1 MKKRMFH
8 KGMAAVLAV
17 SLTTGGALP
26 FMAQTV
32 HAEDTAAEQGQ
43 IPEKKSGVVTLEK
56 TDGSYV
62 FGNEYLKRTFS
73 LSADKVLSTKEITNY
88 RTGTTPTVFTPQAGS
103 EEFII
108 NTLDNNSEGEDSGF
122 VAPKKKLDTNG
133 WTAEADSVATNEGA
147 NGGADKMFDG
157 KNDTYYHSKYNEGTD
172 AERKYPHNIY
182 VDFGAEK
189 SFQSLRYQQR
199 VDAQGNP
206 TVSGHVKS
214 YKIYTGDSIDAL
226 KQATDAQPVAEGSF
240 DNKKETYVN
249 LKEKVT
255 AKCVRIEFVDCHDPS
270 DSNVSKD
277 VACCSEFDFFE
288 DTATFPEATDDATQL
303 KTSEMKVQGEPE
315 LTEKDGVK
323 TLTFTFEP
331 KRVRGVDYTIK
342 EVITMKDGDS
352 FMRKRLD
359 ISVGEGQAEKAKI
372 DYIDLEN
379 MQISQ
384 DDLKKDEYW
393 SIKDNMADNPD
404 MGGMKGDYLEL
415 GQPYY
420 VGAMYWGC
428 EFPETENKIKGSNS
442 FIRYYYGKSLK
453 SDDKFEYNEGNENG
467 KMTTWDAVVGAARSR
482 DYSVTQSDFYEYIET
497 IAIDTE
503 FRQQYNSWYDNMKE
517 ITDEIIQKSFFE
529 IEKGFTQY
537 GIAPLDSYVV
547 DDGWTNYSSFWDF
560 NNKFPN
566 ELYNSSLQ
574 VNQLASNFGLWLG
587 PRGGYGTERTI
598 ANWIASNGLG
608 SVNNQSGGD
617 INISDARYL
626 TKLNKD
632 VFCEYQDKF
641 DINYWKLDGMLLNPS
656 TEQSEYY
663 VTGNPLYT
671 ISETY
676 ERWTDIFEDMRD
688 NRAGKD
694 LWLNMTSYT
703 NPSPWHV
710 QWVNSVWMQNTGD
723 TGYTDSFNATDEEAM
738 LTYRDNAYYNFL
750 NEREW
755 QLPNKYFYNH
765 DPVYGLTANDAY
777 HRPDI
782 KYTDDEMRN
791 HLYML
796 GTRGTAFWEYY
807 YSYSMFDDNKWQ
819 INAEAAKWIE
829 DNFDILQKSQMFGG
843 KPNDGNV
850 YGYSCWNGKEGILSI
865 RNPKN
870 EAQSYKVTYD
880 RLIGVGEDLGTVYG
894 KVVVGDQR
902 HQTDEPLTYGKEV
915 TYTLNPKEVLILQFG
930 EKDETPAKILSV
942 EGNGKEAEVEFD
954 ETIRTPEAGMFK
966 VDGYEVTKAELKA
979 DRRTVKLTLDKEL
992 KDARTVSVS
1001 VDGVKDTVGN
1011 TSKVSAQNDAF
1022 KDGIITG
1029 VISDDL
1035 KDGAVSTKAK
1045 YSVDGHGGF
1054 TVTGKIKTDSKDVVL
1069 AEQKGA
1075 YKVGIDGEGY
1085 LTFEF
1090 NNMKITSKYDQKTV
1104 DKANDSYTSETKGIA
1119 ADGKEH
1125 QFSAVKEING
1135 MIKLYLDGKV
1145 VASTY
1150 SEDKANPEIAKGETI
1165 FAQGLTKDEVSYITV
1180 LDRSLAYD
1188 EVKDLIDTEDNVV
1201 LAKNNPKVKVTAYDA
1216 TVNTAVAEKPDR
1228 PFSMVNDGVKSTAN
1242 YLELTDTS
1250 DSQNHS
1256 RYVQFDL
1263 GDEYD
1268 LMKIHMTRYWDGSRK
1283 YGPTVIQLS
1292 TDENFAADKT
1302 TTVYNSDKDNVHKQG
1317 AGKDEFYVE
1326 TAAGKEMWN
1335 AENSEPVTA
1344 RYIRVYVNGREN
1356 NQGTS
1361 DHIVEFEA
1369 YGAKDGGAIIRPD
1382 RPEEPEKPVLTGVK
1396 ASVEKAELKV
1406 GETTKAT
1413 ATIMPEGAEGVELAW
1428 TSSDDKI
1435 ATVDKDGNVKAVAEG
1450 KATLTVT
1457 ATQGSGDS
1465 AVTKT
1470 ATVDVTVIKDGGT
1483 DPEPEKP
1490 VLTGVKASVEK
1501 AELKVGETTKA
1512 TATIMPEGAEG
1523 VELAWTSSDD
1533 KIATVDKDGNV
1544 KAVAEG
1550 KATLTVTATQGSGD
1564 SAVTKTATV
1573 DVTVIKDG
1581 GTDPEPEKPV
1591 LTGVKAS
1598 VEKAE
1603 LKVGETTKAT
1613 AKITP
1618 EKAEN
1623 VTFAWASSDKKVAT
1637 VDADGNVK
1645 AVGKGTAKLT
1655 VTATQGS
1662 GADAVKVTDTV
1673 KVTVTKDGGQTPQ
1686 EDGKTPPKTGDETA
1700 PFFPFVLALAAGAVV
1715 MITRKKNG

>member
-43 IPEKKSGVVTLEK
+43 TPEKKSGTVTLEK
-56 TDGSYV
+56 KNDGTYV

-88 RTGTTPTVFTPQAGS
+88 RTGTPTVFTPQAGS

-122 VAPKKKLDTNG
+122 VAPKKKLETTG
-133 WTAEADSVATNEGA
+133 WKATADSVAENEA
-147 NGGADKMFDG
+147 PNGGADKMFDG
-157 KNDTYYHSKYNEGTD
+157 DNNTYYHSKYGDGVD
-172 AERKYPHNIY
+172 AAVKEYPHNIY
-182 VDFGAEK
+182 VDFGSQK

-199 VDAQGNP
+199 VDQNGTP
-206 TVSGHVKS
+206 TVSGHVKG

-226 KQATDAQPVAEGSF
+226 KTTDGAKLVGQGSF
-240 DNKKETYVN
+240 ENKKETYVN
-249 LKEKVT
+249 LDEKVT
-255 AKCVRIEFVDCHDPS
+255 AQYVRIEFVDCYEPS
-270 DSNVSKD
+270 AANVSKD

-288 DTATFPEATDDATQL
+288 DTATFPVVDNATQL
-303 KTSEMKVQGEPE
+303 KTSEMKVQGEPQ

-342 EVITMKDGDS
+342 EVIMKDGDS
-352 FMRKRLD
+352 FMRKHLD

-379 MQISQ
+379 MNIAQT
-384 DDLKKDEYW
+384 DLKQNEYW
-393 SIKDNMADNPD
+393 TISDTMADNPD

-1382 RPEEPEKPVLTGVK
+1382 RPEEPEKPVLTGVT

-1490 VLTGVKASVEK
+1490 V
-1501 AELKVGETTKA
+1501 
-1512 TATIMPEGAEG
+1512 
-1523 VELAWTSSDD
+1523 
-1533 KIATVDKDGNV
+1533 
-1544 KAVAEG
+1544 
-1550 KATLTVTATQGSGD
+1550 
-1564 SAVTKTATV
+1564 
-1573 DVTVIKDG
+1573 
-1581 GTDPEPEKPV
+1581 V

-1598 VEKAE
+1598 VKKAD

-1700 PFFPFVLALAAGAVV
+1700 PLFPFVLALAAGAVV

>member
-43 IPEKKSGVVTLEK
+43 TPEKKSGTVTLEK
-56 TDGSYV
+56 KNDGTYV

-88 RTGTTPTVFTPQAGS
+88 RTGTPTVFTPQAGS

-122 VAPKKKLDTNG
+122 VAPKKKLETTG
-133 WTAEADSVATNEGA
+133 WKATADSVAENEA
-147 NGGADKMFDG
+147 PNGGADKMFDG
-157 KNDTYYHSKYNEGTD
+157 DNNTYYHSKYGDGVD
-172 AERKYPHNIY
+172 AAVKEYPHNIY
-182 VDFGAEK
+182 VDFGSQK

-199 VDAQGNP
+199 VDQNGTP
-206 TVSGHVKS
+206 TVSGHVKG

-226 KQATDAQPVAEGSF
+226 KTTDGAKLVGQGSF
-240 DNKKETYVN
+240 ENKKETYVN
-249 LKEKVT
+249 LDEKVT
-255 AKCVRIEFVDCHDPS
+255 AQYVRIEFVDCYEPS
-270 DSNVSKD
+270 AANVSKD

-288 DTATFPEATDDATQL
+288 DTATFPVVDNATQL
-303 KTSEMKVQGEPE
+303 KTSEMKVQGEPQ

-352 FMRKRLD
+352 FMRKHLD

-379 MQISQ
+379 MNIAQT
-384 DDLKKDEYW
+384 DLKQNEYW
-393 SIKDNMADNPD
+393 TISDTMADNPD

-1125 QFSAVKEING
+1125 QFSAVKE

-1382 RPEEPEKPVLTGVK
+1382 RPEEPEKPVLTGVT

-1450 KATLTVT
+1450 TATLTVT
-1457 ATQGSGDS
+1457 ATQGSGDG

-1490 VLTGVKASVEK
+1490 V
-1501 AELKVGETTKA
+1501 
-1512 TATIMPEGAEG
+1512 
-1523 VELAWTSSDD
+1523 
-1533 KIATVDKDGNV
+1533 
-1544 KAVAEG
+1544 
-1550 KATLTVTATQGSGD
+1550 
-1564 SAVTKTATV
+1564 
-1573 DVTVIKDG
+1573 
-1581 GTDPEPEKPV
+1581 V

-1598 VEKAE
+1598 VKKAD

>member
-1216 TVNTAVAEKPDR
+1216 TVNTAVAEKPGR

-1382 RPEEPEKPVLTGVK
+1382 RPEEPEKPVLTGVT

-1490 VLTGVKASVEK
+1490 V
-1501 AELKVGETTKA
+1501 
-1512 TATIMPEGAEG
+1512 
-1523 VELAWTSSDD
+1523 
-1533 KIATVDKDGNV
+1533 
-1544 KAVAEG
+1544 
-1550 KATLTVTATQGSGD
+1550 
-1564 SAVTKTATV
+1564 
-1573 DVTVIKDG
+1573 
-1581 GTDPEPEKPV
+1581 V

-1598 VEKAE
+1598 VKKAD

>member
-43 IPEKKSGVVTLEK
+43 TPEKKSGTVTLEK
-56 TDGSYV
+56 KNDGTYV

-88 RTGTTPTVFTPQAGS
+88 RTGTPTVFTPQAGS

-122 VAPKKKLDTNG
+122 VAPKKKLETTG
-133 WTAEADSVATNEGA
+133 WKATADSVAENEA
-147 NGGADKMFDG
+147 PNGGADKMFDG
-157 KNDTYYHSKYNEGTD
+157 DNNTYYHSKYGDGVD
-172 AERKYPHNIY
+172 AAVKEYPHNIY
-182 VDFGAEK
+182 VDFGSQK

-199 VDAQGNP
+199 VDQNGTP
-206 TVSGHVKS
+206 TVSGHVKG

-226 KQATDAQPVAEGSF
+226 KTTDGAKLVGQGSF
-240 DNKKETYVN
+240 ENKKETYVN
-249 LKEKVT
+249 LDEKVT
-255 AKCVRIEFVDCHDPS
+255 AQYVRIEFVDCYEPS
-270 DSNVSKD
+270 AANVSKD

-288 DTATFPEATDDATQL
+288 DTATFPVVDNATQL
-303 KTSEMKVQGEPE
+303 KTSEMKVQGEPQ

-352 FMRKRLD
+352 FMRKHLD

-379 MQISQ
+379 MNIAQT
-384 DDLKKDEYW
+384 DLKQNEYW
-393 SIKDNMADNPD
+393 TISDTMADNPD

-453 SDDKFEYNEGNENG
+453 YSEDKFDYNEEKVDG

-723 TGYTDSFNATDEEAM
+723 TGYTNKFDATDEEAM

-777 HRPDI
+777 GRPDI
-782 KYTDDEMRN
+782 EYTDDELRN

-807 YSYSMFDDNKWQ
+807 YSYSMFDDDKWQ

-843 KPNDGNV
+843 KPENGDI

-870 EAQSYKVTYD
+870 VEQSYEVTYD

-894 KVVVGDQR
+894 KVVVGDQK
-902 HQTDEPLTYGKEV
+902 HQTDKALKYGDKV
-915 TYTLNPKEVLILQFG
+915 TYTLAPKEVLILQFG

-1001 VDGVKDTVGN
+1001 VDGVTDTVGN

-1090 NNMKITSKYDQKTV
+1090 NDMKITSKYDQKTV

-1150 SEDKANPEIAKGETI
+1150 SEDKANPEIAKGETT

-1201 LAKNNPKVKVTAYDA
+1201 LAKNNPKVKVTAYDVTDKA
-1216 TVNTAVAEKPDR
+1216 AVAEKPDR
-1228 PFSMVNDGVKSTAN
+1228 PFNMVNDGVKSTAN

-1250 DSQNHS
+1250 NNQNHS

-1268 LMKIHMTRYWDGSRK
+1268 LTKIHMTRYWDGSRK

-1292 TDENFAADKT
+1292 TDENFATDKT

-1317 AGKDEFYVE
+1317 AGTDGFYVE

-1382 RPEEPEKPVLTGVK
+1382 RPEEPEKPVLTGVT

-1450 KATLTVT
+1450 TATLTVT

-1490 VLTGVKASVEK
+1490 V
-1501 AELKVGETTKA
+1501 
-1512 TATIMPEGAEG
+1512 
-1523 VELAWTSSDD
+1523 
-1533 KIATVDKDGNV
+1533 
-1544 KAVAEG
+1544 
-1550 KATLTVTATQGSGD
+1550 
-1564 SAVTKTATV
+1564 
-1573 DVTVIKDG
+1573 
-1581 GTDPEPEKPV
+1581 V

-1598 VEKAE
+1598 VKKAD

>member
-1 MKKRMFH
+1 
-8 KGMAAVLAV
+8 
-17 SLTTGGALP
+17 
-26 FMAQTV
+26 
-32 HAEDTAAEQGQ
+32 
-43 IPEKKSGVVTLEK
+43 
-56 TDGSYV
+56 
-62 FGNEYLKRTFS
+62 
-73 LSADKVLSTKEITNY
+73 
-88 RTGTTPTVFTPQAGS
+88 
-103 EEFII
+103 
-108 NTLDNNSEGEDSGF
+108 
-122 VAPKKKLDTNG
+122 
-133 WTAEADSVATNEGA
+133 
-147 NGGADKMFDG
+147 
-157 KNDTYYHSKYNEGTD
+157 
-172 AERKYPHNIY
+172 
-182 VDFGAEK
+182 
-189 SFQSLRYQQR
+189 
-199 VDAQGNP
+199 
-206 TVSGHVKS
+206 
-214 YKIYTGDSIDAL
+214 
-226 KQATDAQPVAEGSF
+226 
-240 DNKKETYVN
+240 
-249 LKEKVT
+249 
-255 AKCVRIEFVDCHDPS
+255 
-270 DSNVSKD
+270 
-277 VACCSEFDFFE
+277 
-288 DTATFPEATDDATQL
+288 
-303 KTSEMKVQGEPE
+303 
-315 LTEKDGVK
+315 
-323 TLTFTFEP
+323 
-331 KRVRGVDYTIK
+331 
-342 EVITMKDGDS
+342 
-352 FMRKRLD
+352 
-359 ISVGEGQAEKAKI
+359 
-372 DYIDLEN
+372 
-379 MQISQ
+379 
-384 DDLKKDEYW
+384 
-393 SIKDNMADNPD
+393 
-404 MGGMKGDYLEL
+404 
-415 GQPYY
+415 
-420 VGAMYWGC
+420 
-428 EFPETENKIKGSNS
+428 
-442 FIRYYYGKSLK
+442 
-453 SDDKFEYNEGNENG
+453 
-467 KMTTWDAVVGAARSR
+467 
-482 DYSVTQSDFYEYIET
+482 
-497 IAIDTE
+497 
-503 FRQQYNSWYDNMKE
+503 
-517 ITDEIIQKSFFE
+517 
-529 IEKGFTQY
+529 
-537 GIAPLDSYVV
+537 
-547 DDGWTNYSSFWDF
+547 
-560 NNKFPN
+560 
-566 ELYNSSLQ
+566 
-574 VNQLASNFGLWLG
+574 
-587 PRGGYGTERTI
+587 
-598 ANWIASNGLG
+598 
-608 SVNNQSGGD
+608 
-617 INISDARYL
+617 
-626 TKLNKD
+626 
-632 VFCEYQDKF
+632 
-641 DINYWKLDGMLLNPS
+641 
-656 TEQSEYY
+656 
-663 VTGNPLYT
+663 
-671 ISETY
+671 
-676 ERWTDIFEDMRD
+676 MRD

-723 TGYTDSFNATDEEAM
+723 TGYTNKFDATDEEAM

-777 HRPDI
+777 GRPDI
-782 KYTDDEMRN
+782 EYTDDELRN

-807 YSYSMFDDNKWQ
+807 YSYSMFDDDKWQ

-843 KPNDGNV
+843 KPENGDI

-870 EAQSYKVTYD
+870 VEQSYEVTYD

-894 KVVVGDQR
+894 KVVVGDQK
-902 HQTDEPLTYGKEV
+902 HQTDKALKYGDKV
-915 TYTLNPKEVLILQFG
+915 TYTLAPKEVLILQFG

-1001 VDGVKDTVGN
+1001 VDGVTDTVGN

-1090 NNMKITSKYDQKTV
+1090 NDMKITSKYDQKTV

-1201 LAKNNPKVKVTAYDA
+1201 LAKNNPKVKVTAYDVTDKA
-1216 TVNTAVAEKPDR
+1216 AVAEKPDR
-1228 PFSMVNDGVKSTAN
+1228 PFNMVNDGVKSTAN

-1250 DSQNHS
+1250 NNQNHS

-1268 LMKIHMTRYWDGSRK
+1268 LTKIHMTRYWDGSRK

-1292 TDENFAADKT
+1292 TDENFATDKT

-1317 AGKDEFYVE
+1317 AGTDGFYVE

-1382 RPEEPEKPVLTGVK
+1382 RPEEPEKPVLTGVT

-1413 ATIMPEGAEGVELAW
+1413 ATIMPEGAEDVELAW

-1457 ATQGSGDS
+1457 ATQESGDS

-1512 TATIMPEGAEG
+1512 TATIMPEGAED

-1550 KATLTVTATQGSGD
+1550 KATLTVTATQESGD

-1591 LTGVKAS
+1591 VLTGVKAS
-1598 VEKAE
+1598 VKKAD

>member
-315 LTEKDGVK
+315 LTEKDEVK

-1382 RPEEPEKPVLTGVK
+1382 RPEEPEKPVLTGVT

-1450 KATLTVT
+1450 TATLTVT
-1457 ATQGSGDS
+1457 ATQGSGDG

-1490 VLTGVKASVEK
+1490 V
-1501 AELKVGETTKA
+1501 
-1512 TATIMPEGAEG
+1512 
-1523 VELAWTSSDD
+1523 
-1533 KIATVDKDGNV
+1533 
-1544 KAVAEG
+1544 
-1550 KATLTVTATQGSGD
+1550 
-1564 SAVTKTATV
+1564 
-1573 DVTVIKDG
+1573 
-1581 GTDPEPEKPV
+1581 V

-1598 VEKAE
+1598 VKKAD

>member
-1450 KATLTVT
+1450 TATLTVT
-1457 ATQGSGDS
+1457 ATQGSGDG

-1490 VLTGVKASVEK
+1490 V
-1501 AELKVGETTKA
+1501 
-1512 TATIMPEGAEG
+1512 
-1523 VELAWTSSDD
+1523 
-1533 KIATVDKDGNV
+1533 
-1544 KAVAEG
+1544 
-1550 KATLTVTATQGSGD
+1550 
-1564 SAVTKTATV
+1564 
-1573 DVTVIKDG
+1573 
-1581 GTDPEPEKPV
+1581 V

-1598 VEKAE
+1598 VKKAD

>member
-1 MKKRMFH
+1 M
-8 KGMAAVLAV
+8 
-17 SLTTGGALP
+17 
-26 FMAQTV
+26 
-32 HAEDTAAEQGQ
+32 
-43 IPEKKSGVVTLEK
+43 
-56 TDGSYV
+56 
-62 FGNEYLKRTFS
+62 
-73 LSADKVLSTKEITNY
+73 
-88 RTGTTPTVFTPQAGS
+88 
-103 EEFII
+103 
-108 NTLDNNSEGEDSGF
+108 
-122 VAPKKKLDTNG
+122 
-133 WTAEADSVATNEGA
+133 
-147 NGGADKMFDG
+147 
-157 KNDTYYHSKYNEGTD
+157 
-172 AERKYPHNIY
+172 
-182 VDFGAEK
+182 
-189 SFQSLRYQQR
+189 
-199 VDAQGNP
+199 
-206 TVSGHVKS
+206 
-214 YKIYTGDSIDAL
+214 
-226 KQATDAQPVAEGSF
+226 
-240 DNKKETYVN
+240 
-249 LKEKVT
+249 
-255 AKCVRIEFVDCHDPS
+255 
-270 DSNVSKD
+270 
-277 VACCSEFDFFE
+277 
-288 DTATFPEATDDATQL
+288 
-303 KTSEMKVQGEPE
+303 
-315 LTEKDGVK
+315 
-323 TLTFTFEP
+323 
-331 KRVRGVDYTIK
+331 
-342 EVITMKDGDS
+342 
-352 FMRKRLD
+352 
-359 ISVGEGQAEKAKI
+359 
-372 DYIDLEN
+372 
-379 MQISQ
+379 
-384 DDLKKDEYW
+384 
-393 SIKDNMADNPD
+393 
-404 MGGMKGDYLEL
+404 
-415 GQPYY
+415 
-420 VGAMYWGC
+420 
-428 EFPETENKIKGSNS
+428 
-442 FIRYYYGKSLK
+442 
-453 SDDKFEYNEGNENG
+453 
-467 KMTTWDAVVGAARSR
+467 
-482 DYSVTQSDFYEYIET
+482 
-497 IAIDTE
+497 
-503 FRQQYNSWYDNMKE
+503 
-517 ITDEIIQKSFFE
+517 
-529 IEKGFTQY
+529 
-537 GIAPLDSYVV
+537 
-547 DDGWTNYSSFWDF
+547 
-560 NNKFPN
+560 
-566 ELYNSSLQ
+566 
-574 VNQLASNFGLWLG
+574 
-587 PRGGYGTERTI
+587 
-598 ANWIASNGLG
+598 
-608 SVNNQSGGD
+608 
-617 INISDARYL
+617 
-626 TKLNKD
+626 NKD

-1382 RPEEPEKPVLTGVK
+1382 RPEEPEKPVLTGVT

-1450 KATLTVT
+1450 TATLTVT
-1457 ATQGSGDS
+1457 ATQGSGDG

-1550 KATLTVTATQGSGD
+1550 TATLTVTATQGSGD
-1564 SAVTKTATV
+1564 GAVTKTATV

-1591 LTGVKAS
+1591 VLTGVKAS
-1598 VEKAE
+1598 VKKAD

>member
-1450 KATLTVT
+1450 TATLTVT
-1457 ATQGSGDS
+1457 ATQGSGD
-1465 AVTKT
+1465 
-1470 ATVDVTVIKDGGT
+1470 G
-1483 DPEPEKP
+1483 
-1490 VLTGVKASVEK
+1490 
-1501 AELKVGETTKA
+1501 
-1512 TATIMPEGAEG
+1512 
-1523 VELAWTSSDD
+1523 
-1533 KIATVDKDGNV
+1533 
-1544 KAVAEG
+1544 
-1550 KATLTVTATQGSGD
+1550 
-1564 SAVTKTATV
+1564 AVTKTATV

>member
-428 EFPETENKIKGSNS
+428 EFPETENKIKDSNS

-453 SDDKFEYNEGNENG
+453 SDDKFKYNEGNENG

-560 NNKFPN
+560 NDKFPN

-587 PRGGYGTERTI
+587 PRGGYGTEREI
-598 ANWIASNGLG
+598 ANWIAQNGFG
-608 SVNNQSGGD
+608 SVNRQSGSD

-626 TKLNKD
+626 TKLNKEI
-632 VFCEYQDKF
+632 FCEYQDKF

-723 TGYTDSFNATDEEAM
+723 TGYTNSFNATDEEAM

-1001 VDGVKDTVGN
+1001 VDGVTDTVGN

-1075 YKVGIDGEGY
+1075 YKVGIDSEGY

-1104 DKANDSYTSETKGIA
+1104 DKANDSFTSETKGIA

-1216 TVNTAVAEKPDR
+1216 TANTAVAEKPDR
-1228 PFSMVNDGVKSTAN
+1228 PFNMVNDGVKSTAN

-1268 LMKIHMTRYWDGSRK
+1268 LTKIHMTRYWDGSRK

-1457 ATQGSGDS
+1457 ATQGSGDG

-1490 VLTGVKASVEK
+1490 V
-1501 AELKVGETTKA
+1501 
-1512 TATIMPEGAEG
+1512 
-1523 VELAWTSSDD
+1523 
-1533 KIATVDKDGNV
+1533 
-1544 KAVAEG
+1544 
-1550 KATLTVTATQGSGD
+1550 
-1564 SAVTKTATV
+1564 
-1573 DVTVIKDG
+1573 
-1581 GTDPEPEKPV
+1581 V

-1598 VEKAE
+1598 VKKAD

>member
-765 DPVYGLTANDAY
+765 DPVYGLTAIDAY

-1382 RPEEPEKPVLTGVK
+1382 RPEEPEKPVLTGVT

-1450 KATLTVT
+1450 TATLTVT
-1457 ATQGSGDS
+1457 ATQGSGDG

-1490 VLTGVKASVEK
+1490 V
-1501 AELKVGETTKA
+1501 
-1512 TATIMPEGAEG
+1512 
-1523 VELAWTSSDD
+1523 
-1533 KIATVDKDGNV
+1533 
-1544 KAVAEG
+1544 
-1550 KATLTVTATQGSGD
+1550 
-1564 SAVTKTATV
+1564 
-1573 DVTVIKDG
+1573 
-1581 GTDPEPEKPV
+1581 V

-1598 VEKAE
+1598 VKKAD

>member
-1 MKKRMFH
+1 M
-8 KGMAAVLAV
+8 
-17 SLTTGGALP
+17 
-26 FMAQTV
+26 
-32 HAEDTAAEQGQ
+32 
-43 IPEKKSGVVTLEK
+43 
-56 TDGSYV
+56 
-62 FGNEYLKRTFS
+62 
-73 LSADKVLSTKEITNY
+73 
-88 RTGTTPTVFTPQAGS
+88 
-103 EEFII
+103 
-108 NTLDNNSEGEDSGF
+108 
-122 VAPKKKLDTNG
+122 
-133 WTAEADSVATNEGA
+133 
-147 NGGADKMFDG
+147 
-157 KNDTYYHSKYNEGTD
+157 
-172 AERKYPHNIY
+172 
-182 VDFGAEK
+182 
-189 SFQSLRYQQR
+189 
-199 VDAQGNP
+199 
-206 TVSGHVKS
+206 
-214 YKIYTGDSIDAL
+214 
-226 KQATDAQPVAEGSF
+226 
-240 DNKKETYVN
+240 
-249 LKEKVT
+249 
-255 AKCVRIEFVDCHDPS
+255 
-270 DSNVSKD
+270 
-277 VACCSEFDFFE
+277 
-288 DTATFPEATDDATQL
+288 
-303 KTSEMKVQGEPE
+303 
-315 LTEKDGVK
+315 
-323 TLTFTFEP
+323 
-331 KRVRGVDYTIK
+331 
-342 EVITMKDGDS
+342 
-352 FMRKRLD
+352 
-359 ISVGEGQAEKAKI
+359 
-372 DYIDLEN
+372 
-379 MQISQ
+379 
-384 DDLKKDEYW
+384 
-393 SIKDNMADNPD
+393 
-404 MGGMKGDYLEL
+404 
-415 GQPYY
+415 
-420 VGAMYWGC
+420 
-428 EFPETENKIKGSNS
+428 
-442 FIRYYYGKSLK
+442 
-453 SDDKFEYNEGNENG
+453 
-467 KMTTWDAVVGAARSR
+467 
-482 DYSVTQSDFYEYIET
+482 
-497 IAIDTE
+497 
-503 FRQQYNSWYDNMKE
+503 
-517 ITDEIIQKSFFE
+517 
-529 IEKGFTQY
+529 
-537 GIAPLDSYVV
+537 
-547 DDGWTNYSSFWDF
+547 
-560 NNKFPN
+560 
-566 ELYNSSLQ
+566 
-574 VNQLASNFGLWLG
+574 
-587 PRGGYGTERTI
+587 
-598 ANWIASNGLG
+598 
-608 SVNNQSGGD
+608 
-617 INISDARYL
+617 
-626 TKLNKD
+626 NKD

-1382 RPEEPEKPVLTGVK
+1382 RPEEPEKPVLTGVT

-1591 LTGVKAS
+1591 VLTGVKAS
-1598 VEKAE
+1598 VKKAD